1 MVTPYKRTGLM
12 TASFQGARGAA
23 LSEGIRTSNALSSQ
37 LSQMS
42 NFFFSQA
49 AEQRTIEGTEY
60 GSANAPTIEQ
70 IKEANKTG
78 KDLFDFAP
86 TVFGQAAKRAAL
98 AQIENEII
106 VDSTKRFDDLVF
118 TASKNMS
125 SPTVLRNDLDAAIAG
140 YDEILNATSPSLA
153 NKMKAKLSMTAHGQ
167 FDAYRKSYQRA
178 VSKSSSAVSAQA
190 IVSTIRNFS
199 KDLDAFTSPRIEEDG
214 FKVKVLVRTEKEIQE
229 FLLNR
234 EVDYLE
240 KISGLSASG
249 QISALRQ
256 YRDEAESSLIAK
268 AVTEIRSEETRN
280 YFDDAEEIAT
290 GNLLSGASTE
300 IQTANR
306 ILMSLGDEQRL
317 VVSKQIREK
326 ATQDYTRIQQE
337 NQLQELQTKQKINNI
352 EKDIAFERL
361 KLNNITTREEALNNI
376 SDNLL
381 QLDLLDSAKA
391 RTYRVQ
397 LQSIGMQP
405 EFSDNKAIAM
415 LNTAIR
421 TGLASFDTLN
431 TYALSLSSDDY
442 EKYYEKINK
451 IEQTDYKRALGEMKQ
466 EFRFDPNGELYS
478 DDSKEIKN
486 IKNKLYQEGV
496 NALDDHLEKTRNEG
510 TLFDGLSFIQNFIN
524 NKKSI
529 LTANFIENDRK
540 TLVPVLQRFVSDFD
554 NLLSKEIKDII
565 EKTANN
571 PNTNFSEL
579 KPKINDLSVSTN
591 INSGV
596 KKRATIILNE
606 INTFEENL
614 KLQNQ

>member
-1 MVTPYKRTGLM
+1 
-12 TASFQGARGAA
+12 
-23 LSEGIRTSNALSSQ
+23 
-37 LSQMS
+37 SQMS
-42 NFFFSQA
+42 NFFFNQA
-49 AEQRTIEGTEY
+49 TRQREIEGTEY

-70 IKEANKTG
+70 IAEATKTG
-78 KDLFDFAP
+78 ESLVDFAP

-125 SPTVLRNDLDAAIAG
+125 SPTVLRNDLDAAISG
-140 YDEILNATSPSLA
+140 YDDILQSTSPALA
-153 NKMKAKLSMTAHGQ
+153 NKLKAKLSMTAHGQ

-199 KDLDAFTSPRIEEDG
+199 KDLDAFTSPRVEEDG

-234 EVDYLE
+234 EVDFLE

-496 NALDDHLEKTRNEG
+496 NALDDH
-510 TLFDGLSFIQNFIN
+510 
-524 NKKSI
+524 
-529 LTANFIENDRK
+529 
-540 TLVPVLQRFVSDFD
+540 
-554 NLLSKEIKDII
+554 
-565 EKTANN
+565 
-571 PNTNFSEL
+571 
-579 KPKINDLSVSTN
+579 
-591 INSGV
+591 
-596 KKRATIILNE
+596 
-606 INTFEENL
+606 
-614 KLQNQ
+614 